1 MIMFKPFGFL
11 HLFDITI
18 IIFFFFIW
26 DEFMFSI
33 EKFVEVCG
41 SNPTSPSIIISA
53 CPQKTKHKGGKTI
66 LLGNIGMKSLCT
78 IFFG

>member
-1 MIMFKPFGFL
+1 
-11 HLFDITI
+11 
-18 IIFFFFIW
+18 
-26 DEFMFSI
+26 MFSI

-78 IFFG
+78 IFLG